1 MLTLHSMQNNC
12 NMYLTGNLLQA
23 DKLQDSSLKNL
34 LAEQSR
40 LKRAIKAEKENK
52 GILTPWS
59 PRLLSATESAHSA
72 MQSGVQ
78 QQTGNLSEESSHPS
92 TQSEELSQ
100 SSAVLSEESVHL
112 AGQSEESGHLAGQSE
127 ESAYLAGQ
135 SEESVHLGGQPEE
148 SGHLA
153 GQSEVSLREI
163 EEKLRE
169 IVVAMEDKRIRG
181 CRPYD
186 LLAMSLEQLCE
197 EKAEMQVLLLGKPF
211 IGIAAR

>member
-1 MLTLHSMQNNC
+1 MQNNC
-12 NMYLTGNLLQA
+12 KIYLTGNLLQA

-52 GILTPWS
+52 GVLTPWS

-100 SSAVLSEESVHL
+100 SSAVLSEESV
-112 AGQSEESGHLAGQSE
+112 
-127 ESAYLAGQ
+127 
-135 SEESVHLGGQPEE
+135 
-148 SGHLA
+148 HLA

>member
-52 GILTPWS
+52 GVLTPWS

-78 QQTGNLSEESSHPS
+78 QQTGNQTEESSHPS

-100 SSAVLSEESVHL
+100 SSAVLSEESAHLAGQSEENAHL
-112 AGQSEESGHLAGQSE
+112 AGQSEES
-127 ESAYLAGQ
+127 
-135 SEESVHLGGQPEE
+135 VPLGGHPEE

-211 IGIAAR
+211 IGIAVR

>member
-1 MLTLHSMQNNC
+1 MQNNC
-12 NMYLTGNLLQA
+12 KIYLTGNLLQA

-59 PRLLSATESAHSA
+59 PRLLPTTESAHSA

-100 SSAVLSEESVHL
+100 SSAVL
-112 AGQSEESGHLAGQSE
+112 
-127 ESAYLAGQ
+127 
-135 SEESVHLGGQPEE
+135 
-148 SGHLA
+148 
-153 GQSEVSLREI
+153 
-163 EEKLRE
+163 
-169 IVVAMEDKRIRG
+169 
-181 CRPYD
+181 
-186 LLAMSLEQLCE
+186 
-197 EKAEMQVLLLGKPF
+197 
-211 IGIAAR
+211 